1 MEHVVTGSLVLFI
14 LPLNFKQDNLNLMN
28 SFKLGEELW
37 RINGVRYRASGNR
50 ENILKLK
57 TQFLSFLKYL
67 TIRMNKQTIQLLLI

>member
-14 LPLNFKQDNLNLMN
+14 LPLNFTQDNLNLMN

-37 RINGVRYRASGNR
+37 RSNGVRYRASGNR